1 MKGFLLREYTKPAST
16 KIVDGKEQVI
26 PAHKV
31 YVYGVDGTP
40 EELQQLVTAK
50 GDNIRYDDEHGCPLH
65 FVSEKQYQSDVIDL
79 VIYNNGKV
87 EQDNSAMRRLKA
99 STENRG
105 GNFTAVI
112 NADANQELM
121 NQKSANASARQAF
134 LSKGNKSS

>member
-1 MKGFLLREYTKPAST
+1 MKGFLLREYTKASST
-16 KIVDGKEQVI
+16 KLVDGKEQVI

-31 YVYGVDGTP
+31 YVYGVDGTD
-40 EELQQLVTAK
+40 EELEAFANAK
-50 GDNIRYDDEHGCPLH
+50 GDNIRYDDEQGCPLH
-65 FVSEKQYQSDVIDL
+65 FVSEKQYSSDVIDL

-134 LSKGNKSS
+134 LSKKS

>member
-1 MKGFLLREYTKPAST
+1 MKGFLLREYTKASST
-16 KIVDGKEQVI
+16 KLVDGKEQVI

-31 YVYGVDGTP
+31 YVYGVDG
-40 EELQQLVTAK
+40 
-50 GDNIRYDDEHGCPLH
+50 DEQGCPLH
-65 FVSEKQYQSDVIDL
+65 FVSEKQYSSDVIDL

-112 NADANQELM
+112 NADANQELI
-121 NQKSANASARQAF
+121 NQKKVNFRDYQILADEWLADTTF
-134 LSKGNKSS
+134 PFIP